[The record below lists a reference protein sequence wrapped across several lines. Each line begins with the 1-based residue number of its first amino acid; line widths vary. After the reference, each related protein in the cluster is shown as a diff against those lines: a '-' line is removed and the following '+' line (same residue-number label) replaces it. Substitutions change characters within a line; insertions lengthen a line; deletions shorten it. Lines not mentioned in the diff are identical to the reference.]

1 MPHSTLGRQARAS
14 VDIERKSRRAHLNC
28 AIERAGDLLPM
39 PGPITAF
46 GFLNTLQALED
57 LPFDEGMRKGA
68 RLHGCQPYLPE
79 DRYRERMSHGRI
91 QIEDLEAV
99 LREDLQA
106 RADQPIGA
114 LATRCELRL
123 AMLQYSL
130 PFGPREELRWFVA
143 ETETLARLREQAPL
157 PVRQRFVEETRRW
170 VMRDV
175 RGSQG
180 QFEDPSNLL
189 GRRML
194 ADLVQRYGES
204 SIERWSPQTWE
215 SLSLNALW
223 RVCCEGVRG
232 LDSAAGRRE
241 APVRHRDL
249 LLAASGEDSDVLVHD
264 VLIRFCAAFAD
275 QGLAGWPLPNR
286 EQGLYRAF
294 CALYGQPGGP
304 PYRWLRGL
312 PQELARLQQAG
323 LGPLESIEESLA
335 LLGVAEEQWDE
346 FIMATLL
353 ALRGW
358 AGMLWQMEIRSD
370 RVPLPAPPGTL
381 AEFLAV
387 RLVLERVAL
396 AYVSRQALSYRGP
409 LDGLGRAA
417 RAKTARS
424 DSPSIEQRALLVF
437 HLAQVLGWSPP
448 TLHRLPRQVWAQLIA
463 EIEDFS
469 ELERRWTFH
478 QAYERRFRIQA
489 LDALAAHGRRTAPR
503 TTRPRFQITC
513 CIDAREESFRRHL
526 EEISPSTE
534 TFGAPGFYGV
544 AMYYRGAADAHFA
557 ALCPIVVKP
566 QHWVVEDVVY
576 TFEGSHRRRAKRRRA
591 LGTASHQVHMG
602 SRGIAGGWLLTAGI
616 GVLASV
622 PLLARVLFPRLTAR
636 IRRTAGRFVRPPSM
650 TRLRLERTAATPG
663 PEEEQFGYSI
673 EEMSNV
679 GERMLRDLGL
689 TSNFARLVVFLGHGS
704 FCLNNPHKSAYDC
717 GACSGSPGGANGR
730 ALAAMLNDRRVREIL
745 ARRGLQVPDDT
756 LFLGGLHNTAVD
768 SVAFYDLDLLPKSHA
783 KDFEALREILAEAC
797 QRNAHER
804 CRRFDSAPLDLS
816 FEAAHRHVEGRSED
830 LAQTRPEFGNA
841 SNAICFVGRRERTRG
856 LFLDRRAFLT
866 SYDPTLDDEQHGVLA
881 RILAAA
887 VPVCEGINMQYNL
900 SSIDSKGWACGT
912 KLPHNVTSLLGVM
925 DGAASDLRPGLPWQ
939 GVEIHE
945 PLRLLFVIE
954 STPEA
959 MLSLMDR
966 NELVG
971 RILRNGWAQLAV
983 LDPNSSQIQVF
994 KNNEFHTYRPESAE
1008 LPRAAC
1014 STDWYR
1020 GWRDHLGFAGI
1031 EGP

>member
-1 MPHSTLGRQARAS
+1 
-14 VDIERKSRRAHLNC
+14 
-28 AIERAGDLLPM
+28 M

-79 DRYRERMSHGRI
+79 ERYRERMSHGRI
-91 QIEDLEAV
+91 QLEDLEIV
-99 LREDLQA
+99 LRKELQD
-106 RADQPIGA
+106 RADAPIA
-114 LATRCELRL
+114 SLTKRCELRL

-130 PFGPREELRWFVA
+130 PYGPREELRWFVA

-157 PVRQRFVEETRRW
+157 GVRQRFVEETRRW

-175 RGSQG
+175 RNCQG
-180 QFEDPSNLL
+180 QSAGAGDSRS
-189 GRRML
+189 RRML
-194 ADLVQRYGES
+194 ADLVERFGES

-215 SLSLNALW
+215 SLSLHALW
-223 RVCCEGVRG
+223 RTCCEGVRAVE
-232 LDSAAGRRE
+232 AAAPPHE
-241 APVRHRDL
+241 APLRHRDVL
-249 LLAASGEDSDVLVHD
+249 LEAAGEDSDVLVHEL
-264 VLIRFCAAFAD
+264 LIRFCAAFAD
-275 QGLAGWPLPNR
+275 QGLATWPLPNR
-286 EQGLYRAF
+286 EQGFFRAF
-294 CALYGQPGGP
+294 CALYGQGGGP
-304 PYRWLRGL
+304 PERWLRGL
-312 PQELARLQQAG
+312 PRELSRLAKARLGAI
-323 LGPLESIEESLA
+323 ESIEESLA
-335 LLGVAEEQWDE
+335 LLGVAEDQWDE
-346 FIMATLL
+346 FIIATLL

-358 AGMLWQMEIRSD
+358 AGMLWQMETRSD
-370 RVPLPAPPGTL
+370 RVAQPAPPGTL

-387 RLVLERVAL
+387 RLVLERL
-396 AYVSRQALSYRGP
+396 ALSHLAGQSLDHRGP
-409 LDGLGRAA
+409 LDGMCDAA
-417 RAKTARS
+417 RAKTPRPESAS
-424 DSPSIEQRALLVF
+424 VEQRALLVF

-448 TLHRLPRQVWAQLIA
+448 TLHRLAPRDWAELIA
-463 EIEDFS
+463 EIESFS

-478 QAYERRFRIQA
+478 QAYERRFRIQS
-489 LDALAAHGRRTAPR
+489 LDALAAHGRRAPQPAAG
-503 TTRPRFQITC
+503 PRFQIAF
-513 CIDAREESFRRHL
+513 CIDAREESFRRHV
-526 EEISPSTE
+526 EEIAPSTE
-534 TFGAPGFYGV
+534 TFGAPGFFGV
-544 AMYYRGAADAHFA
+544 AMYYRGAAEANFA

-576 TFEGSHRRRAKRRRA
+576 TFEGSHRRRARRRRA
-591 LGTASHQVHMG
+591 LGAASHQVHVG

-622 PLLARVLFPRLTAR
+622 PLVARVLFPRLTAR

-650 TRLRLERTAATPG
+650 TRLRLERTAPTPG
-663 PEEEQFGYSI
+663 PGEEQLGYSI
-673 EEMSNV
+673 EEMANV
-679 GERMLRDLGL
+679 GERMLRDIGL
-689 TSNFARLVVFLGHGS
+689 TSDFARLVVFLGHGS
-704 FCLNNPHKSAYDC
+704 FCMNNPHKSAYDC

-745 ARRGLQVPDDT
+745 ARRGLHVPDDT

-768 SVAFYDLDLLPKSHA
+768 SVTFYDLDLLPKSHT
-783 KDFEALREILAEAC
+783 KDFEALGEILAEAC

-841 SNAICFVGRRERTRG
+841 SNAVCIVGRRERTRG
-856 LFLDRRAFLT
+856 LYLDRRAFLT
-866 SYDPTLDDEQHGVLA
+866 SYDPTADDAQHSILA

-945 PLRLLFVIE
+945 PLRLLFVVE
-954 STPEA
+954 TTPEA
-959 MLSLMDR
+959 MLAIMDR
-966 NELVG
+966 NEIVG

-983 LDPNSSQIQVF
+983 LDPDSSQIQVF
-994 KNNEFHTYRPESAE
+994 RNDAFHVYRPESAE

-1014 STDWYR
+1014 SADWYR
-1020 GWRDHLGFAGI
+1020 GWRDHLGFASI
-1031 EGP
+1031 ERPLGADAPSRMPS